1 MGNNFEVPKHG
12 LILLRGILAG
22 LMFAGLLWYGS
33 SHEATVSDLTEVIAG
48 TSFWLILGAEI
59 LDKIAGREDY
69 AKMYAWMGG
78 KLGRGGSAGG
88 LFAVVIMSAIIF
100 AASLYFVAGSI
111 TFNLNSYSPATL
123 LWAGLVA
130 TYITLPETG
139 DNELLLW
146 IWLGA
151 TIVTR
156 GQYLLSALGIPGVIR
171 LVQVILA
178 GF

>member
-1 MGNNFEVPKHG
+1 VGNNFEVPKHG

-33 SHEATVSDLTEVIAG
+33 SHEATVSDLTKVIAG

-59 LDKIAGREDY
+59 LDKIAGKEDY

-88 LFAVVIMSAIIF
+88 LFAVIIMSAIIF
-100 AASLYFVAGSI
+100 AAALYFVAGSI

-139 DNELLLW
+139 DNELLFW

-151 TIVTR
+151 TIATH
-156 GQYLLSALGIPGVIR
+156 GQYIHQALLLPGVFHLTKLLFVR
-171 LVQVILA
+171 L
-178 GF
+178 